1 MQVLAQRVLT
11 FLRSFYACSQKY
23 KKVWHFLRKTLD
35 ICLRFGYNNTR
46 RQGHGPRRKEYADV
60 AELAD
65 ALDSGSSSL
74 KRVWVQIP
82 SSAPKSSNV
91 CSGIFCFSDLFGMTS
106 IVPCTVGADSI
117 SARGTFPLLQTSRV
131 DDKHCPLRC
140 CRRDALCNREMYAAQ
155 IHLSRAQK
163 HFLQFFSRVTP
174 TRIDCFCW
182 YYSCTSLAICTG
194 CAIMWIVTRAA
205 CAGGCKR
212 RAHPAERARLL

>member
-1 MQVLAQRVLT
+1 MAQMQVFAQRVLT

-91 CSGIFCFSDLFGMTS
+91 CSGIFLSEQKNT
-106 IVPCTVGADSI
+106 
-117 SARGTFPLLQTSRV
+117 LLEKSRV
-131 DDKHCPLRC
+131 SGRVCGQHH
-140 CRRDALCNREMYAAQ
+140 ALHGAADET
-155 IHLSRAQK
+155 
-163 HFLQFFSRVTP
+163 VN
-174 TRIDCFCW
+174 
-182 YYSCTSLAICTG
+182 G
-194 CAIMWIVTRAA
+194 M
-205 CAGGCKR
+205 
-212 RAHPAERARLL
+212 E

>member
-1 MQVLAQRVLT
+1 MQVLARRVLT

-106 IVPCTVGADSI
+106 T
-117 SARGTFPLLQTSRV
+117 
-131 DDKHCPLRC
+131 PLRRWRFALLSYRYSNSPGPALEPELYDFMAIPHNSK
-140 CRRDALCNREMYAAQ
+140 CRYGERGAAAAKPKAQ
-155 IHLSRAQK
+155 IILCVLSSILATQMPCR
-163 HFLQFFSRVTP
+163 SR
-174 TRIDCFCW
+174 R
-182 YYSCTSLAICTG
+182 SGA
-194 CAIMWIVTRAA
+194 
-205 CAGGCKR
+205 
-212 RAHPAERARLL
+212 

>member
-1 MQVLAQRVLT
+1 MQVLARRVLT
-11 FLRSFYACSQKY
+11 FLHSFYSCSQRY

-46 RQGHGPRRKEYADV
+46 RQGHGLRRKEYADV

-106 IVPCTVGADSI
+106 IVP
-117 SARGTFPLLQTSRV
+117 RG
-131 DDKHCPLRC
+131 
-140 CRRDALCNREMYAAQ
+140 
-155 IHLSRAQK
+155 
-163 HFLQFFSRVTP
+163 
-174 TRIDCFCW
+174 
-182 YYSCTSLAICTG
+182 
-194 CAIMWIVTRAA
+194 
-205 CAGGCKR
+205 AGGSRFSAIDTATAPVLHWNRGCTIL
-212 RAHPAERARLL
+212 HPLYAMKSGRGLPSFSHW

>member
-1 MQVLAQRVLT
+1 MQVLARHVLT
-11 FLRSFYACSQKY
+11 FLRSFYACSQKS

-46 RQGHGPRRKEYADV
+46 RQGHGPRQKEYADV

-106 IVPCTVGADSI
+106 IVP
-117 SARGTFPLLQTSRV
+117 RG
-131 DDKHCPLRC
+131 
-140 CRRDALCNREMYAAQ
+140 
-155 IHLSRAQK
+155 
-163 HFLQFFSRVTP
+163 
-174 TRIDCFCW
+174 
-182 YYSCTSLAICTG
+182 
-194 CAIMWIVTRAA
+194 
-205 CAGGCKR
+205 AGGSRFSAIDTATAPVLHWNRGCTIL
-212 RAHPAERARLL
+212 HPLYAMKSGRGLPSFSHW

>member
-1 MQVLAQRVLT
+1 MQVLARRVLT
-11 FLRSFYACSQKY
+11 FLGSFYSCSQKY

-46 RQGHGPRRKEYADV
+46 RQGHGPRRREYADV

-106 IVPCTVGADSI
+106 IVPRTVGADSYPPAEPCHYCKRPGSLASI
-117 SARGTFPLLQTSRV
+117 DPCGAVGVMP
-131 DDKHCPLRC
+131 
-140 CRRDALCNREMYAAQ
+140 YATAKCTRYKYTYPAHKN
-155 IHLSRAQK
+155 I
-163 HFLQFFSRVTP
+163 FLQFFPALHRPKVTVFDGA
-174 TRIDCFCW
+174 TDVLLLQ
-182 YYSCTSLAICTG
+182 S
-194 CAIMWIVTRAA
+194 
-205 CAGGCKR
+205 
-212 RAHPAERARLL
+212 ARDAL

>member
-1 MQVLAQRVLT
+1 MAQMQVLARRVLT
-11 FLRSFYACSQKY
+11 FLRIFCSCSQKY

-91 CSGIFCFSDLFGMTS
+91 CSGIFCFSDFFGMTS
-106 IVPCTVGADSI
+106 IDLHS
-117 SARGTFPLLQTSRV
+117 
-131 DDKHCPLRC
+131 
-140 CRRDALCNREMYAAQ
+140 
-155 IHLSRAQK
+155 
-163 HFLQFFSRVTP
+163 
-174 TRIDCFCW
+174 
-182 YYSCTSLAICTG
+182 
-194 CAIMWIVTRAA
+194 
-205 CAGGCKR
+205 AGGSRFSAIGTATAPVLHWNRGCTIL
-212 RAHPAERARLL
+212 HPLYAMKSGRGLPSFSHW

>member
-1 MQVLAQRVLT
+1 MGKAPICSRGRAAYSCVRLVFSSIYCILILQNIRFAHGCMLLLYT
-11 FLRSFYACSQKY
+11 FIITAYGANASFGAARFDVFTHFLLMFTKI

-106 IVPCTVGADSI
+106 IVP
-117 SARGTFPLLQTSRV
+117 RG
-131 DDKHCPLRC
+131 
-140 CRRDALCNREMYAAQ
+140 
-155 IHLSRAQK
+155 
-163 HFLQFFSRVTP
+163 
-174 TRIDCFCW
+174 
-182 YYSCTSLAICTG
+182 
-194 CAIMWIVTRAA
+194 
-205 CAGGCKR
+205 AGGSRFSAIDTATAPVLHWNRGCTILHQLYAMKSGR
-212 RAHPAERARLL
+212 GLPSFSHW

>member
-1 MQVLAQRVLT
+1 MQVLARRVLT
-11 FLRSFYACSQKY
+11 FLGSFYSCSQKY

-35 ICLRFGYNNTR
+35 ICFRFGYNNTR

-106 IVPCTVGADSI
+106 IA
-117 SARGTFPLLQTSRV
+117 PL
-131 DDKHCPLRC
+131 H
-140 CRRDALCNREMYAAQ
+140 RRDGFHICPR
-155 IHLSRAQK
+155 
-163 HFLQFFSRVTP
+163 
-174 TRIDCFCW
+174 
-182 YYSCTSLAICTG
+182 SLAITANVPG
-194 CAIMWIVTRAA
+194 RWRALT
-205 CAGGCKR
+205 
-212 RAHPAERARLL
+212 PAAL

>member
-1 MQVLAQRVLT
+1 MQVLARRVLT
-11 FLRSFYACSQKY
+11 FLRSFYSCSQKY

-91 CSGIFCFSDLFGMTS
+91 CSGIFCFSDLFGRAS
-106 IVPCTVGADSI
+106 IVPCG
-117 SARGTFPLLQTSRV
+117 
-131 DDKHCPLRC
+131 
-140 CRRDALCNREMYAAQ
+140 
-155 IHLSRAQK
+155 
-163 HFLQFFSRVTP
+163 
-174 TRIDCFCW
+174 
-182 YYSCTSLAICTG
+182 
-194 CAIMWIVTRAA
+194 
-205 CAGGCKR
+205 AGGSRFSAIDTATAPVLHWNRGCTILHQLYAMKSGR
-212 RAHPAERARLL
+212 GLPSFSHW

>member
-1 MQVLAQRVLT
+1 MAQMQVFAQRVLT

-106 IVPCTVGADSI
+106 IVPCG
-117 SARGTFPLLQTSRV
+117 
-131 DDKHCPLRC
+131 
-140 CRRDALCNREMYAAQ
+140 
-155 IHLSRAQK
+155 
-163 HFLQFFSRVTP
+163 
-174 TRIDCFCW
+174 
-182 YYSCTSLAICTG
+182 
-194 CAIMWIVTRAA
+194 
-205 CAGGCKR
+205 AGGSRFSAIDTATAPVLHWNRGCTIL
-212 RAHPAERARLL
+212 HPLYAMKSGRGLPPFSHW

>member
-1 MQVLAQRVLT
+1 MAQMQVLVRCVLA
-11 FLRSFYACSQKY
+11 FLRSFYSCSQKY

-91 CSGIFCFSDLFGMTS
+91 CSGIFCFSDLFGRTG
-106 IVPCTVGADSI
+106 IVPRGVGGSRLFVIDTATAPVLHRNRGCTILHQLYAMKSG
-117 SARGTFPLLQTSRV
+117 RGLPS
-131 DDKHCPLRC
+131 
-140 CRRDALCNREMYAAQ
+140 
-155 IHLSRAQK
+155 
-163 HFLQFFSRVTP
+163 FSH
-174 TRIDCFCW
+174 W
-182 YYSCTSLAICTG
+182 
-194 CAIMWIVTRAA
+194 
-205 CAGGCKR
+205 
-212 RAHPAERARLL
+212 

>member
-1 MQVLAQRVLT
+1 MQVLTRCVLA
-11 FLRSFYACSQKY
+11 FLRSFYSCSQKY

-91 CSGIFCFSDLFGMTS
+91 CSRIFCFSDLFGMTS
-106 IVPCTVGADSI
+106 ITPCGAVGVPPCTSIKCPPRKYTYTVHENIFCEIFPSSYRAKVSVFAGAT
-117 SARGTFPLLQTSRV
+117 AVLLLQSA
-131 DDKHCPLRC
+131 
-140 CRRDALCNREMYAAQ
+140 RDAL
-155 IHLSRAQK
+155 
-163 HFLQFFSRVTP
+163 
-174 TRIDCFCW
+174 
-182 YYSCTSLAICTG
+182 
-194 CAIMWIVTRAA
+194 
-205 CAGGCKR
+205 
-212 RAHPAERARLL
+212 

>member
-1 MQVLAQRVLT
+1 MAQMQVLAQRVLT
-11 FLRSFYACSQKY
+11 FLRSFCSCSQKY

-91 CSGIFCFSDLFGMTS
+91 CSGIFCFIDLFGMTS
-106 IVPCTVGADSI
+106 IVPCG
-117 SARGTFPLLQTSRV
+117 
-131 DDKHCPLRC
+131 
-140 CRRDALCNREMYAAQ
+140 
-155 IHLSRAQK
+155 
-163 HFLQFFSRVTP
+163 
-174 TRIDCFCW
+174 
-182 YYSCTSLAICTG
+182 
-194 CAIMWIVTRAA
+194 
-205 CAGGCKR
+205 AGGSRFSAIDTATAPVLHWNRGCTIL
-212 RAHPAERARLL
+212 HPLYAMKSSRGLPSFSHW

>member
-1 MQVLAQRVLT
+1 MAQMQVLARRVLT
-11 FLRSFYACSQKY
+11 FLRSFYSCSQKY

-106 IVPCTVGADSI
+106 IVPLHR
-117 SARGTFPLLQTSRV
+117 RGGFHIRPR
-131 DDKHCPLRC
+131 
-140 CRRDALCNREMYAAQ
+140 
-155 IHLSRAQK
+155 
-163 HFLQFFSRVTP
+163 
-174 TRIDCFCW
+174 
-182 YYSCTSLAICTG
+182 SLAITANVPG
-194 CAIMWIVTRAA
+194 RWRVLTSTALAVRAF
-205 CAGGCKR
+205 
-212 RAHPAERARLL
+212 PL

>member
-1 MQVLAQRVLT
+1 MAQMQVLAQRVLT
-11 FLRSFYACSQKY
+11 FLRSFCSCSQKY

-106 IVPCTVGADSI
+106 IVPCG
-117 SARGTFPLLQTSRV
+117 
-131 DDKHCPLRC
+131 
-140 CRRDALCNREMYAAQ
+140 
-155 IHLSRAQK
+155 
-163 HFLQFFSRVTP
+163 
-174 TRIDCFCW
+174 
-182 YYSCTSLAICTG
+182 
-194 CAIMWIVTRAA
+194 
-205 CAGGCKR
+205 AGGSRFSAIDTATAPVLHWNRGCTIL
-212 RAHPAERARLL
+212 HPLYAMKSGRGLPSFSHW

>member
-1 MQVLAQRVLT
+1 MQVLARRVLT
-11 FLRSFYACSQKY
+11 FLRSFYLCSQKY

-106 IVPCTVGADSI
+106 IVPRTVGADSI
-117 SARGTFPLLQTSRV
+117 SARGALPLLQTSR
-131 DDKHCPLRC
+131 
-140 CRRDALCNREMYAAQ
+140 
-155 IHLSRAQK
+155 
-163 HFLQFFSRVTP
+163 
-174 TRIDCFCW
+174 
-182 YYSCTSLAICTG
+182 G
-194 CAIMWIVTRAA
+194 
-205 CAGGCKR
+205 AGGSHFSAIDTATAPVLHWNRGCTIL
-212 RAHPAERARLL
+212 HPLYAMKSGRGLPSFSHW

>member
-1 MQVLAQRVLT
+1 MAQMQVLARRVLT

-91 CSGIFCFSDLFGMTS
+91 CSGIFCFSHLFGMTS
-106 IVPCTVGADSI
+106 IVP
-117 SARGTFPLLQTSRV
+117 RG
-131 DDKHCPLRC
+131 
-140 CRRDALCNREMYAAQ
+140 
-155 IHLSRAQK
+155 
-163 HFLQFFSRVTP
+163 
-174 TRIDCFCW
+174 
-182 YYSCTSLAICTG
+182 
-194 CAIMWIVTRAA
+194 
-205 CAGGCKR
+205 AGGSRFSAIDTATAPVLHWNRGCTIL
-212 RAHPAERARLL
+212 HPLYAMKSGRGLPSFSHW

>member
-1 MQVLAQRVLT
+1 MQVLARRILT
-11 FLRSFYACSQKY
+11 FLRSFYSCSQKY

-106 IVPCTVGADSI
+106 IVP
-117 SARGTFPLLQTSRV
+117 RG
-131 DDKHCPLRC
+131 
-140 CRRDALCNREMYAAQ
+140 
-155 IHLSRAQK
+155 
-163 HFLQFFSRVTP
+163 
-174 TRIDCFCW
+174 
-182 YYSCTSLAICTG
+182 
-194 CAIMWIVTRAA
+194 
-205 CAGGCKR
+205 AGGSRFSAIDTATAPVLHWNRGCTILHQLYAMKSGR
-212 RAHPAERARLL
+212 GLPSFSHW

>member
-1 MQVLAQRVLT
+1 MAQMQVLAQRTLT
-11 FLRSFYACSQKY
+11 FLRSFCSCSQKY

-106 IVPCTVGADSI
+106 IVPCG
-117 SARGTFPLLQTSRV
+117 
-131 DDKHCPLRC
+131 
-140 CRRDALCNREMYAAQ
+140 
-155 IHLSRAQK
+155 
-163 HFLQFFSRVTP
+163 
-174 TRIDCFCW
+174 
-182 YYSCTSLAICTG
+182 
-194 CAIMWIVTRAA
+194 
-205 CAGGCKR
+205 AGGSHFSAIDTATAPVLHWNRGCTIL
-212 RAHPAERARLL
+212 HPLYAMKSGRGLPSFSHW

>member
-1 MQVLAQRVLT
+1 MAQMQVFAQRVLT

-106 IVPCTVGADSI
+106 IDPHS
-117 SARGTFPLLQTSRV
+117 
-131 DDKHCPLRC
+131 
-140 CRRDALCNREMYAAQ
+140 
-155 IHLSRAQK
+155 
-163 HFLQFFSRVTP
+163 
-174 TRIDCFCW
+174 
-182 YYSCTSLAICTG
+182 
-194 CAIMWIVTRAA
+194 
-205 CAGGCKR
+205 AGGSRFSAIDTAAAPVLHWNRGCTIL
-212 RAHPAERARLL
+212 HPLYAMKSGRGLPSFSHW

>member
-1 MQVLAQRVLT
+1 MAQMQVLAQRVLT
-11 FLRSFYACSQKY
+11 FLRSFYSCSQKY

-106 IVPCTVGADSI
+106 IVPCG
-117 SARGTFPLLQTSRV
+117 
-131 DDKHCPLRC
+131 
-140 CRRDALCNREMYAAQ
+140 
-155 IHLSRAQK
+155 
-163 HFLQFFSRVTP
+163 
-174 TRIDCFCW
+174 
-182 YYSCTSLAICTG
+182 
-194 CAIMWIVTRAA
+194 
-205 CAGGCKR
+205 AGGSRFSAIDTETAPVLHWNRGCTILYQLYAMKSGR
-212 RAHPAERARLL
+212 GLPSFSHW

>member
-35 ICLRFGYNNTR
+35 ICLRFSYNNTR
-46 RQGHGPRRKEYADV
+46 RQGRGPRRKEYADV

-91 CSGIFCFSDLFGMTS
+91 CSGIFCFSDLLGMASIDLHSAGRFALFCYRYSNSPGSALEPGLYDFTS
-106 IVPCTVGADSI
+106 ALRHEIRQGLA
-117 SARGTFPLLQTSRV
+117 LLQ
-131 DDKHCPLRC
+131 PLVILGGSGKLNVASGVQ
-140 CRRDALCNREMYAAQ
+140 RRLD
-155 IHLSRAQK
+155 
-163 HFLQFFSRVTP
+163 
-174 TRIDCFCW
+174 
-182 YYSCTSLAICTG
+182 
-194 CAIMWIVTRAA
+194 
-205 CAGGCKR
+205 
-212 RAHPAERARLL
+212 

>member
-1 MQVLAQRVLT
+1 MAQMQVLARRVLT

-106 IVPCTVGADSI
+106 IVPCG
-117 SARGTFPLLQTSRV
+117 
-131 DDKHCPLRC
+131 
-140 CRRDALCNREMYAAQ
+140 
-155 IHLSRAQK
+155 
-163 HFLQFFSRVTP
+163 
-174 TRIDCFCW
+174 
-182 YYSCTSLAICTG
+182 
-194 CAIMWIVTRAA
+194 
-205 CAGGCKR
+205 AGGSRFSAIDTATAPVLHWNRGCTIL
-212 RAHPAERARLL
+212 HPLYAMKSGRGLPSFSHW